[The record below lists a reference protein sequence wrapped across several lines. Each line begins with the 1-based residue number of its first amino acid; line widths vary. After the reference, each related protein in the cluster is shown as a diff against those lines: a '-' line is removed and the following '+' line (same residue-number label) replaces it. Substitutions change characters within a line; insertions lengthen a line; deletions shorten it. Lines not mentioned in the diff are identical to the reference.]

1 MENKKVQVNSGS
13 FGLGTILFIVF
24 LILKLTGVISWAWIW
39 VFMPLIVPVA
49 LFLLLL
55 LIAGIIAI
63 AAVAADK

>member
-1 MENKKVQVNSGS
+1 MKDKVQINGRP

-49 LFLLLL
+49 LLLLLL